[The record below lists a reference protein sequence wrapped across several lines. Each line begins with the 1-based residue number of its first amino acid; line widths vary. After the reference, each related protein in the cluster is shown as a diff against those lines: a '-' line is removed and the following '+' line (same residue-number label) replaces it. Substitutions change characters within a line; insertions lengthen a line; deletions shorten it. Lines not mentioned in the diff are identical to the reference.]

1 MEELRDNPGPRVIK
15 CSMMWVPDGKQL
27 GDAGVMG
34 GGTLQRRSLKDCS
47 YLRAEMG

>member
-34 GGTLQRRSLKDCS
+34 GGDS
-47 YLRAEMG
+47 AEEEPEGL